1 MAANDNVLFY
11 QRLLGVAGLA
21 IVAFL
26 VYRIIDPFLGP
37 IAWALFL
44 GFLLQPAQATLT
56 RWLRGR
62 DSASAFTLTMFVLV
76 LFLGP
81 LTALA
86 VTFTRQAAELAGR
99 LQVWLAGQRNASL
112 TGLEQF
118 PVVGRVL
125 QWLGENL
132 HISTTQIQT
141 WAVEGSKTLFQE
153 LASYGGIAF
162 LGAVGTVLAFTV
174 MLFILF
180 FIIRDGR
187 AIARLGST
195 LVPLPAD
202 RRESLAQRLASV
214 TRAVVRGTVLTS
226 IVQGL
231 LLGIGFALTGMPAP
245 VVFGVLAAVLSVVPF
260 GGTALV
266 WVPALATLLVQGRY
280 DQAIGIL
287 VVGIVVSSV
296 DNFLK
301 PFLISDRSPLPT
313 VAVFIGVL
321 GGLAAFG
328 LIGLFVGPV
337 VIALVLALLEFARE
351 EKP

>member
-1 MAANDNVLFY
+1 VAANDNVVFY
-11 QRLLGVAGLA
+11 QRLLVIAGLA

-26 VYRIIDPFLGP
+26 VYRIIEPFLGP

-44 GFLLQPAQATLT
+44 GFLLQPAHARLTGWVRGHASVSALLLTL
-56 RWLRGR
+56 L
-62 DSASAFTLTMFVLV
+62 VLV

-81 LTALA
+81 MTLLALA
-86 VTFTRQAAELAGR
+86 FTRQAAELAGR
-99 LQVWLAGQRNASL
+99 LQVWLAGQRNTTL
-112 TGLEQF
+112 TGLDQF
-118 PVVGRVL
+118 PVLGRAL
-125 QWLGENL
+125 QWLDTNL
-132 HISTTQIQT
+132 HISATQIQT
-141 WAVEGSKTLFQE
+141 WAVEGSKSLFQE

-187 AIARLGST
+187 EIARLGAT
-195 LVPLPAD
+195 LVPLPAE
-202 RRESLAQRLASV
+202 RRESLAERLASV

-226 IVQGL
+226 AVQGL
-231 LLGIGFALTGMPAP
+231 LLGIGFALTGIPAP

-266 WVPALATLLVQGRY
+266 WVPALAMLLIQGRY
-280 DQAIGIL
+280 GQAFGIL

-337 VIALVLALLEFARE
+337 VLALVLALLEFARE
-351 EKP
+351 K

>member
-1 MAANDNVLFY
+1 MAANDNVVFY
-11 QRLLGVAGLA
+11 QRLLGVAGLG
-21 IVAFL
+21 IIAFL

-44 GFLLQPAQATLT
+44 GFLLQPAQETLT

-62 DSASAFTLTMFVLV
+62 DSASAFTLTMLVLV

-86 VTFTRQAAELAGR
+86 VTFTRQAGELAGR
-99 LQVWLAGQRNASL
+99 LQGWMAGQRNTTL
-112 TGLEQF
+112 TGLDQF
-118 PVVGRVL
+118 PVVGRAL
-125 QWLGENL
+125 QWLDANL
-132 HISTTQIQT
+132 HISATQIQT
-141 WAVEGSKTLFQE
+141 WAVEGSKSLFQE

-195 LVPLPAD
+195 LVPLPAE
-202 RRESLAQRLASV
+202 RRESLAVRLASV

-226 IVQGL
+226 VVQGL

-266 WVPALATLLVQGRY
+266 WVPALATLLIQGRY
-280 DQAIGIL
+280 GQAIGIL

-337 VIALVLALLEFARE
+337 VIALVLALIEFARE
-351 EKP
+351 KKP

>member
-1 MAANDNVLFY
+1 MAANDNVVFY
-11 QRLLGVAGLA
+11 QRLLGAAGLA
-21 IVAFL
+21 IVAYL
-26 VYRIIDPFLGP
+26 VFRIVEPFLGP
-37 IAWALFL
+37 IVWALFL
-44 GFLLQPAQATLT
+44 GFLLQPAQEKLT
-56 RWLRGR
+56 RLLRGR
-62 DSASAFTLTMFVLV
+62 DSASAFALTMLVLV

-86 VTFTRQAAELAGR
+86 VTFTRQAAELAVR
-99 LQVWLAGQRNASL
+99 LQVWLAGQRNTTL

-118 PVVGRVL
+118 PVVGRAL
-125 QWLGENL
+125 QWLDENL
-132 HISTTQIQT
+132 HISATQIQT
-141 WAVEGSKTLFQE
+141 WAVEGSKSLFQE

-162 LGAVGTVLAFTV
+162 MGAVGTVLAFTV

-195 LVPLPAD
+195 LVPLPAE
-202 RRESLAQRLASV
+202 RRESLAVRLASV

-231 LLGIGFALTGMPAP
+231 LLGIGFAIVGMPAP

-266 WVPALATLLVQGRY
+266 WVPALATLLIQGRY
-280 DQAIGIL
+280 GQAIGIL
-287 VVGIVVSSV
+287 VVGVLVSSV

-301 PFLISDRSPLPT
+301 PFLISGRSLPT

-351 EKP
+351 QKA